1 MALNAPIQGSAAD
14 IIKKAMIRLDEELER
29 ATTRGV
35 MLLQVH
41 DELVIETPSA
51 GVDGTVDLVR
61 EVMEGIVSLEV
72 PLVVDIGTGPSLAEA
87 KA

>member
-1 MALNAPIQGSAAD
+1 VARAPREPVTVQIDFDGIQQRILAVPAVPAREYS
-14 IIKKAMIRLDEELER
+14 RLR
-29 ATTRGV
+29 
-35 MLLQVH
+35 
-41 DELVIETPSA
+41 A